1 MKKILLTGVGA
12 LLLLVAAFIG
22 YTVLV
27 GNKRSPQDTVEFNQ
41 GGLAVKVVY
50 CRPYKKGRLIFGE
63 KAAGALVP
71 YDTYWRLGANA
82 ATTITFGQ
90 NVLFAGK
97 PVGAG
102 TYRMYAIPGASAW
115 KVVLNSQPDRWG
127 AREPSHDKDVLSV
140 EVPVTV
146 APSSS
151 EQFTIQISGQPSV
164 QPSGAPGA
172 SLDLGWD
179 TTLVRVPLA
188 AN

>member
-1 MKKILLTGVGA
+1 MKKMILFGVGA

-27 GNKRSPQDTVEFNQ
+27 GNKRSPRDTAEFNQ
-41 GGLAVKVVY
+41 DGLAVKVVY

-82 ATTITFGQ
+82 ATSITFGQ
-90 NVLFAGK
+90 SVRFAGQ
-97 PVGAG
+97 PVSAG
-102 TYRMYAIPGASAW
+102 TYRMYAIPGASTW
-115 KVVLNSQPDRWG
+115 KVVLNSELDRWG
-127 AREPSHDKDVLSV
+127 AREPSHDKDVVTV

-146 APSSS
+146 APSST
-151 EQFTIQISGQPSV
+151 EQFTIQIASQS
-164 QPSGAPGA
+164 SGAPGGA